1 MRKAWTVS
9 LLVITCI
16 SVIIAVNNFTGDH
29 LPDALTRV
37 LGVLD
42 LIAIVVLTYTSVKL
56 KNSKKE

>member
-1 MRKAWTVS
+1 MKRAWTVS
-9 LLVITCI
+9 LLVIACI
-16 SVIIAVNNFTGDH
+16 SVIIAVNSFTGDH
-29 LPDALTRV
+29 LSDALTRV